1 MYRKHQK
8 VSLFFSL
15 FLFVIFLMMASAVS
29 FLYSNELSISILQF
43 VRFSDVY
50 YTGHCCGTVVQSWSI
65 ERSQLT
71 AALPPTVFLSQ
82 FRWFPRR
89 HKNNIEACS
98 HLSQFEFESAFHQ
111 TVLKKKNSIWMTKS
125 NLEATS
131 SRTEKK
137 KKESRTRRLGFDRSR
152 RRNTILSSP
161 CVMWWIC
168 VRYTGDTQ
176 TQGGG
181 GDLTETIRVWLAP
194 SDDKKR
200 RDLFRSSTTKKNKRA
215 SILLWCAAAR
225 CCAIHIYR
233 TISIVWG
240 VYL

>member
-111 TVLKKKNSIWMTKS
+111 TVLKKKKFDLNDQIKFGSYFFSDGKEEERIKNSTVGI
-125 NLEATS
+125 
-131 SRTEKK
+131 
-137 KKESRTRRLGFDRSR
+137 
-152 RRNTILSSP
+152 
-161 CVMWWIC
+161 
-168 VRYTGDTQ
+168 
-176 TQGGG
+176 
-181 GDLTETIRVWLAP
+181 
-194 SDDKKR
+194 
-200 RDLFRSSTTKKNKRA
+200 
-215 SILLWCAAAR
+215 
-225 CCAIHIYR
+225 
-233 TISIVWG
+233 
-240 VYL
+240 